1 MKRCVFWDDNLY
13 YTNMSQIVF
22 ETLCFSRWNSLLHKH
37 VTNHFWNVVFF
48 EVEFFTTQTC
58 HESFFE
64 TLCLSRWNSLL
75 HKHVINRFLK
85 RCVFRGGILYYTN
98 MSQIVFWNVVFFEVE
113 FFTTQTCHKSFFD
126 TLWFK
131 WFIPCKVN
139 FENVDEISWYKKT
152 QTYKQKMPSGEKG
165 FLEPLDPI

>member
-58 HESFFE
+58 HKSFFE
-64 TLCLSRWNSLL
+64 TLCFSRWNSLL
-75 HKHVINRFLK
+75 HKHVTNR
-85 RCVFRGGILYYTN
+85 
-98 MSQIVFWNVVFFEVE
+98 FWNVVFVEVE

-139 FENVDEISWYKKT
+139 LENVDEISWYKKT